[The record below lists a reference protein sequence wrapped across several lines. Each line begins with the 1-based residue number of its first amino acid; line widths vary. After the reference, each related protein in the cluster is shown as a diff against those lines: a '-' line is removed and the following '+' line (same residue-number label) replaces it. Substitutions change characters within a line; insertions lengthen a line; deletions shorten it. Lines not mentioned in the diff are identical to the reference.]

1 VKVGDLLAE
10 DHVLDKPLISHTIA
24 FVSFTGMGPT
34 STQPW
39 AEASMRW
46 WLQYVPVAKLVMG
59 IPAYSNDYSAL
70 PGHGG
75 GNGTQAGV
83 GPPSEVELQ
92 VGTTVETIWEFFDQ
106 IFTYMYTDQKG
117 SPRIRYGTE
126 LNSTSAHL
134 RTAMQLSIPAVGFWT
149 MNSAD
154 EEMMGAVLDWATD
167 RTALG

>member
-1 VKVGDLLAE
+1 
-10 DHVLDKPLISHTIA
+10 
-24 FVSFTGMGPT
+24 
-34 STQPW
+34 
-39 AEASMRW
+39 MRW

-83 GPPSEVELQ
+83 GPPLEAELQ

-126 LNSTSAHL
+126 VNSTSAHL
-134 RTAMQLSIPAVGFWT
+134 RTATQLSIPAVGFWT